1 MSKKTNSNRDLRP
14 ALVYMTGEQLSASV
28 PLEKEEVILGRA
40 LDADVRFN
48 DSKTAR
54 LHARI
59 QTKKDPET
67 GEVTCTIYDLDSKTG
82 TFVNG
87 EQVTG
92 KVLAIGDK
100 VGVGRQIMRFE
111 MLDEVDREYHRQIN
125 RMLSHD
131 DLTGLLG
138 SRSFFV
144 ELRRE
149 TARWATDAKPL
160 CVLMLDV
167 DFFKEVNDT
176 HGHLTGSRTLQ
187 ELGAVINRCLRS
199 GDAACRFGGEEFA
212 AFLLDAELPQALVA
226 AERIRSEVER
236 TEFSVIR
243 HGHPEGTHRIT
254 VSIGISSFPI
264 DSSDPIELVEF
275 ADMALYRAKREGR
288 NRICT
293 YREPTAEELARPLS
307 PRRD

>member
-1 MSKKTNSNRDLRP
+1 MAKKQIENRDLKP
-14 ALVYMTGEQLSASV
+14 TLVFLTGEQLSVSV
-28 PLEKEEVILGRA
+28 PLDKDDVTLGRA
-40 LDADVRFN
+40 LESDVRVN

-54 LHARI
+54 VHARI
-59 QTKKDPET
+59 KTKRDSDT
-67 GEVTCTIYDLDSKTG
+67 GGVTCTIFDLESKTG

-87 EQVTG
+87 EQVTKRAL
-92 KVLAIGDK
+92 KVGDK
-100 VGVGRQIMRFE
+100 IGIGRQIIKFE
-111 MLDEVDREYHRQIN
+111 MLDEVDLEYHRQIQ

-149 TARWATDAKPL
+149 ISVAKAENRAL

-176 HGHLTGSRTLQ
+176 HGHLTGSRTLE
-187 ELGAVINRCLRS
+187 ELGPVINRSLRS

-212 AFLLDAELPQALVA
+212 AFLLDAELPQALIA

-236 TEFSVIR
+236 TEFSVIKQGQPSGS
-243 HGHPEGTHRIT
+243 HNIT
-254 VSIGISSFPI
+254 ISIGIANFPS
-264 DSSDPIELVEF
+264 DSADPIELVEF

-293 YREPTAEELARPLS
+293 YREPTAEELAKPLP

>member
-1 MSKKTNSNRDLRP
+1 MSKKQNAERELSP
-14 ALVYMTGEQLSASV
+14 ALVFMTGEQLSSSV
-28 PLEKEEVILGRA
+28 PLDKEEVTLGRA
-40 LDADVRFN
+40 LDADVRVN
-48 DSKTAR
+48 DTKTAR

-59 QTKKDPET
+59 TTKRDKKS
-67 GEVTCTIYDLDSKTG
+67 GEVVCTLHDLDSKTG

-87 EQVTG
+87 DQIT
-92 KVLAIGDK
+92 KRVLAVGDK
-100 VGVGRQIMRFE
+100 IGVGRHIMRFE

-125 RMLSHD
+125 RLLSHD

-144 ELRRE
+144 ELRKE
-149 TARWATDAKPL
+149 VAKAKADDRSL

-212 AFLLDAELPQALVA
+212 AFVLDAELPQALVG
-226 AERIRSEVER
+226 AERIRSEVEK
-236 TEFSVIR
+236 TAFSVIR
-243 HGHPEGTHRIT
+243 HGQPDGTHNIT
-254 VSIGISSFPI
+254 ISIGIANYPS
-264 DSSDPIELVEF
+264 DSTDPIELVEF
-275 ADMALYRAKREGR
+275 ADMALYKAKREGR

-293 YREPTAEELARPLS
+293 YREPTAEELAKPLA

>member
-1 MSKKTNSNRDLRP
+1 MPKKSAEKRDLRP
-14 ALVYMTGEQLSASV
+14 TLVFLTGEQLSVSV
-28 PLEKEEVILGRA
+28 PLDKDDVTIGRA
-40 LDADVRFN
+40 LEADVRIN

-54 LHARI
+54 VHARI
-59 QTKKDPET
+59 RSKVDPKT
-67 GEVTCTIYDLDSKTG
+67 GEVVCTVYDLESKTG

-87 EQVTG
+87 EQVSRR
-92 KVLAIGDK
+92 VLSVGDK
-100 VGVGRQIMRFE
+100 IGIGRQIVKFE
-111 MLDEVDREYHRQIN
+111 LLDEVDREYHRQIQ

-131 DLTGLLG
+131 ELTGLLG

-149 TARWATDAKPL
+149 VARAKAEDRGL

-167 DFFKEVNDT
+167 DFFKDVNDK
-176 HGHLTGSRTLQ
+176 HGHLTGSRTLE
-187 ELGAVINRCLRS
+187 ELGAVINRALRS

-226 AERIRSEVER
+226 AERIRSEVEK
-236 TEFSVIR
+236 TEFTVIK
-243 HGHPEGTHRIT
+243 HGQAGGTHNIT
-254 VSIGISSFPI
+254 ISIGIANYPT
-264 DSSDPIELVEF
+264 DSVDPIELVEF

-288 NRICT
+288 NRIRA
-293 YREPTAEELARPLS
+293 YREPTAEELARPLA